1 MHAGPKLCGR
11 QSTPKPLHP
20 NANLNMQAETDYC
33 YNVLEDTEQLQE
45 QLYLEMRGRI
55 QEADQSAP
63 VRSAEHSVG
72 MGMLMG
78 VLRFLLGQA
87 SPSSA
92 LADMVRSTTT
102 AALWKASST
111 AYTAEGSFHPK
122 LLLHQVCSHRNSN
135 RQLPH
140 VLSA

>member
-1 MHAGPKLCGR
+1 
-11 QSTPKPLHP
+11 
-20 NANLNMQAETDYC
+20 MQAETDYC

-63 VRSAEHSVG
+63 VRSAEHSDG

-78 VLRFLLGQA
+78 VLRFVLCQA
-87 SPSSA
+87 SPRSA

-102 AALWKASST
+102 AAPSKASST

-122 LLLHQVCSHRNSN
+122 LLPHQVYSNCQHSHV
-135 RQLPH
+135 H
-140 VLSA
+140 SA